1 LELEIGPWNVPR
13 RLAFPFHYHASY
25 SGDGARKVRVS
36 RVKEGVE
43 KRKNAMKLFGILIAT
58 AALGAALVASGPAAA
73 FRGGGY
79 YDYSSGYGYPY
90 DYSSGYGYPYDYS
103 SGYGYPYDYSSG
115 YGYPYDYSSGY
126 GYPYDYSSGYGPGL
140 AAVAT
145 APLAFAAAAT
155 APLLSGRSVAVGGN
169 YCATPVKT
177 CLLSH
182 TSWVGNGCSCTV
194 YGGHAR
200 GTVE

>member
-1 LELEIGPWNVPR
+1 
-13 RLAFPFHYHASY
+13 
-25 SGDGARKVRVS
+25 
-36 RVKEGVE
+36 
-43 KRKNAMKLFGILIAT
+43 MKLFGILIAS

-73 FRGGGY
+73 FRGGGW
-79 YDYSSGYGYPY
+79 
-90 DYSSGYGYPYDYS
+90 
-103 SGYGYPYDYSSG
+103 
-115 YGYPYDYSSGY
+115 YPYDYSSGY

-145 APLAFAAAAT
+145 APLALAAAAT
-155 APLLSGRSVAVGGN
+155 APLLTGRSVAVGGN

>member
-1 LELEIGPWNVPR
+1 
-13 RLAFPFHYHASY
+13 
-25 SGDGARKVRVS
+25 
-36 RVKEGVE
+36 
-43 KRKNAMKLFGILIAT
+43 MKLFGILIAT

-73 FRGGGY
+73 FRDGGWY
-79 YDYSSGYGYPY
+79 PNNYSSGYGC
-90 DYSSGYGYPYDYS
+90 
-103 SGYGYPYDYSSG
+103 
-115 YGYPYDYSSGY
+115 PYDYSSGY
-126 GYPYDYSSGYGPGL
+126 GYPYDYSSGYGP

-145 APLAFAAAAT
+145 APLVT
-155 APLLSGRSVAVGGN
+155 GRSVAVGGN

-194 YGGHAR
+194 YRGHAR

>member
-1 LELEIGPWNVPR
+1 
-13 RLAFPFHYHASY
+13 
-25 SGDGARKVRVS
+25 
-36 RVKEGVE
+36 
-43 KRKNAMKLFGILIAT
+43 MKLFGILIAT

-73 FRGGGY
+73 FRGGGWY
-79 YDYSSGYGYPY
+79 PNDYSSGYGYPY
-90 DYSSGYGYPYDYS
+90 DYSSGY
-103 SGYGYPYDYSSG
+103 
-115 YGYPYDYSSGY
+115 YSSGY

-145 APLAFAAAAT
+145 APLALAATAT
-155 APLLSGRSVAVGGN
+155 APLLTGRSVAVGGN

>member
-1 LELEIGPWNVPR
+1 MW
-13 RLAFPFHYHASY
+13 AC
-25 SGDGARKVRVS
+25 
-36 RVKEGVE
+36 
-43 KRKNAMKLFGILIAT
+43 
-58 AALGAALVASGPAAA
+58 PAAA
-73 FRGGGY
+73 FRGGGWY
-79 YDYSSGYGYPY
+79 LNDYN
-90 DYSSGYGYPYDYS
+90 

-145 APLAFAAAAT
+145 APLALAAAAT
-155 APLLSGRSVAVGGN
+155 APLMTGRSVAVGGN

-194 YGGHAR
+194 YRGHAR

>member
-1 LELEIGPWNVPR
+1 
-13 RLAFPFHYHASY
+13 
-25 SGDGARKVRVS
+25 
-36 RVKEGVE
+36 
-43 KRKNAMKLFGILIAT
+43 MKLFGILIAT

-73 FRGGGY
+73 FRGGGW
-79 YDYSSGYGYPY
+79 YPY

-103 SGYGYPYDYSSG
+103 SGYGYPYG
-115 YGYPYDYSSGY
+115 YGSGY

-145 APLAFAAAAT
+145 APLALAATAT
-155 APLLSGRSVAVGGN
+155 APLLTGRSVAVGGN

>member
-1 LELEIGPWNVPR
+1 MFFFILYISDGNELRKPGKAYLP
-13 RLAFPFHYHASY
+13 S
-25 SGDGARKVRVS
+25 ARKVRAS
-36 RVKEGVE
+36 QRIL
-43 KRKNAMKLFGILIAT
+43 RKMENAMKRFGILMAT

-73 FRGGGY
+73 FRGAGWHGGGWRGAGWHGGWNREY
-79 YDYSSGYGYPY
+79 GWNNGWGWGGLGLGLAGLGYGYSYPYAYGYGYPY
-90 DYSSGYGYPYDYS
+90 DY
-103 SGYGYPYDYSSG
+103 
-115 YGYPYDYSSGY
+115 
-126 GYPYDYSSGYGPGL
+126 GYGPGL

-145 APLAFAAAAT
+145 APLALAAAAT
-155 APLLSGRSVAVGGN
+155 APLMTGRSVAVGGN

-194 YGGHAR
+194 YRGHAR

>member
-1 LELEIGPWNVPR
+1 
-13 RLAFPFHYHASY
+13 
-25 SGDGARKVRVS
+25 VS

-73 FRGGGY
+73 FRGGGW
-79 YDYSSGYGYPY
+79 YPY
-90 DYSSGYGYPYDYS
+90 DYSSGYGD
-103 SGYGYPYDYSSG
+103 
-115 YGYPYDYSSGY
+115 PYDYSSGY

-145 APLAFAAAAT
+145 APLLT
-155 APLLSGRSVAVGGN
+155 GRSVAVGGN

>member
-1 LELEIGPWNVPR
+1 
-13 RLAFPFHYHASY
+13 
-25 SGDGARKVRVS
+25 
-36 RVKEGVE
+36 
-43 KRKNAMKLFGILIAT
+43 MKLFGILIAT
-58 AALGAALVASGPAAA
+58 AALGVALMASGPAAA
-73 FRGGGY
+73 FRGGWYLNDYSSGY
-79 YDYSSGYGYPY
+79 GYPYDYSTGYGYPY

-103 SGYGYPYDYSSG
+103 TGYGYPYDYSSG
-115 YGYPYDYSSGY
+115 YGA
-126 GYPYDYSSGYGPGL
+126 GL

-145 APLAFAAAAT
+145 APLLT
-155 APLLSGRSVAVGGN
+155 GRSVAVSGN

>member
-1 LELEIGPWNVPR
+1 
-13 RLAFPFHYHASY
+13 
-25 SGDGARKVRVS
+25 VS

-73 FRGGGY
+73 FRGGGW
-79 YDYSSGYGYPY
+79 YPY

-126 GYPYDYSSGYGPGL
+126 GYPYDYSFGYGPGL

-145 APLAFAAAAT
+145 APLLT
-155 APLLSGRSVAVGGN
+155 GRSVAVGGN

>member
-1 LELEIGPWNVPR
+1 
-13 RLAFPFHYHASY
+13 
-25 SGDGARKVRVS
+25 
-36 RVKEGVE
+36 
-43 KRKNAMKLFGILIAT
+43 MKLFGILIAI

-73 FRGGGY
+73 FRGSWY
-79 YDYSSGYGYPY
+79 PNYYSSGYGYPY
-90 DYSSGYGYPYDYS
+90 DYSSGYGYRYDYS
-103 SGYGYPYDYSSG
+103 SGYGYR
-115 YGYPYDYSSGY
+115 
-126 GYPYDYSSGYGPGL
+126 YDYSSGYGPGL
-140 AAVAT
+140 AAFAT
-145 APLAFAAAAT
+145 APLALAATAT
-155 APLLSGRSVAVGGN
+155 APLLTGRSVAVGGN